1 MAYVQGKHRVLYRD
15 DTDLLFPPRVIP
27 ALATLRGPE
36 WQRLIAHLTPL
47 PQNHPEVLG
56 FMLMMVRLDGCL
68 TCYAD
73 SYRAMRGCTL
83 CARQAVARFK
93 GTDQELIAL
102 WQDACQDI
110 RHWL

>member
-1 MAYVQGKHRVLYRD
+1 MLYQQ

-27 ALATLRGPE
+27 ALARLRGPG
-36 WQRLIAHLTPL
+36 WQRLIAHLASL

-83 CARQAVARFK
+83 CAQQAIARFK
-93 GTDQELIAL
+93 GTDQELMAL
-102 WQDACQDI
+102 WRTACQDI
-110 RHWL
+110 HHWLSEGITPEIL